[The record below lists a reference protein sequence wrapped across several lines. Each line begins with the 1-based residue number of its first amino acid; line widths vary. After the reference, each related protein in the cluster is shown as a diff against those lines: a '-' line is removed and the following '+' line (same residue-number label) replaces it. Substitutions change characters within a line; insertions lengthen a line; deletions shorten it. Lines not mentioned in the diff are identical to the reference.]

1 MHQKYQKGDNT
12 KSCLCFSR
20 NTNPFFFFLLFCP
33 LIVLLDVLY
42 TINLASSCIHLNS
55 ANLTDMTTLLM
66 GFLAQRKSRSLL
78 DHFER
83 GISYFIQKL
92 YAYNVLCKDQGAKTL
107 IDSMQIKLNR
117 LQRRDFSLI
126 FFFNVLAAY

>member
-1 MHQKYQKGDNT
+1 MHQKVSKRRQHLSPIYALVET
-12 KSCLCFSR
+12 LIL
-20 NTNPFFFFLLFCP
+20 FFFSLFCP

-55 ANLTDMTTLLM
+55 ANLTDMPTLLM

-92 YAYNVLCKDQGAKTL
+92 YAYNVLCKDHGAKTL
-107 IDSMQIKLNR
+107 INSMQIKLNR
-117 LQRRDFSLI
+117 LQRRDFSLT
-126 FFFNVLAAY
+126 FFLMY